1 MKINLPKQ
9 VKWILDELNRQG
21 FEAFAVGGCVRD
33 AILGREPQ
41 DWDITTNAKPEQVKE
56 VFPRTIDTGI
66 QHGTVTVMVDHVG
79 YEVTTYRIDGEYEDC
94 RHPKEVSYTSNLLE
108 DLKRRDFTINA
119 MAYNE
124 ENGLVDAFEGEEDLK
139 QGIIRCVGAAK
150 ERFTEDALR
159 MLRAL
164 RFAAQLGFTIE
175 DATREA
181 ITELVGN
188 LKKVSA
194 ERIQVELTKLLV
206 SDHPEEMREVY
217 GTGISAVILPEWD
230 EMMKT
235 RQRNPHHC
243 YSVGEHTLSVLRQV
257 PPQKVLRYAAL
268 LHDVAK
274 PQCLTTDEAGIDHFH
289 GHPEKGAEL
298 ARKIMRRLKMDNAT
312 TDAVC
317 GLVKYHDRN
326 PELSKKA
333 VRRMVYRIGKQYYPQ
348 LFVLKKADI
357 LAQSSYRQQEKLAAL
372 AQYERLYREITEAQ
386 ECLSLKELAVTGSDL
401 IAAGMKPGK
410 EIGDVLQKLLELVI
424 DDPGKNTKEYLLGY
438 TLENLFI

>member
-1 MKINLPKQ
+1 
-9 VKWILDELNRQG
+9 
-21 FEAFAVGGCVRD
+21 
-33 AILGREPQ
+33 
-41 DWDITTNAKPEQVKE
+41 
-56 VFPRTIDTGI
+56 
-66 QHGTVTVMVDHVG
+66 
-79 YEVTTYRIDGEYEDC
+79 
-94 RHPKEVSYTSNLLE
+94 
-108 DLKRRDFTINA
+108 
-119 MAYNE
+119 
-124 ENGLVDAFEGEEDLK
+124 
-139 QGIIRCVGAAK
+139 
-150 ERFTEDALR
+150 

-164 RFAAQLGFTIE
+164 RFAAQLGFVIE
-175 DATREA
+175 DATRAA
-181 ITELVGN
+181 IMKLAGN
-188 LKKVSA
+188 LRKVSA
-194 ERIQVELTKLLV
+194 ERIQAELTKLLV

-217 GTGISAVILPEWD
+217 RTGISAVILPEWD
-230 EMMKT
+230 RMMET
-235 RQRNPHHC
+235 EQRNPHHC
-243 YSVGEHTLSVLRQV
+243 YSVGEHTLAALGWV
-257 PPQKVLRYAAL
+257 PPKKVLRYAAL

-274 PQCLTTDEAGIDHFH
+274 PQCRTTDENGIDHFH
-289 GHPEKGAEL
+289 GHPEQGAQL

-326 PELSKKA
+326 PELSKKS

-372 AQYERLYREITEAQ
+372 AQYESFYREIIKDQ

-410 EIGDVLQKLLELVI
+410 EIGEVLQKLLELVI